1 MSKKVDFKLNLQGLN
16 ELMKSPKMA
25 AHLNTAAQAVAANA
39 AGISGLPDGYEVEAA
54 HPLSFAGIA
63 SVSTAT
69 RKARADCYE
78 NDTLVKAV
86 GQAGLSMNKGR

>member
-1 MSKKVDFKLNLQGLN
+1 MSKKVDFKLNLSGLN
-16 ELMKSPKMA
+16 ELMKSPEMA

-63 SVSTAT
+63 AVSAAT
-69 RKARADCYE
+69 REARADCYE

-86 GQAGLSMNKGR
+86 GQAGLSMNKGG